1 MPAAAHS
8 QRAALHGN
16 NTPHFYFRH
25 SKPKFHAAAFCPHG
39 SDMDFR
45 LPVGIVSKACAKGG
59 FV

>member
-1 MPAAAHS
+1 MPAAAQS
-8 QRAALHGN
+8 QWQRCMTT
-16 NTPHFYFRH
+16 TPGTYISAI

-39 SDMDFR
+39 GDMNFR